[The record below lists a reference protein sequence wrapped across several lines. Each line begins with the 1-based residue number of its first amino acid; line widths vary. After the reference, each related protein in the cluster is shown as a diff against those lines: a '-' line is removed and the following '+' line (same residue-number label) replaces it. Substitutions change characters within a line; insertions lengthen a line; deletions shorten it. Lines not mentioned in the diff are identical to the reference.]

1 MLGRQSAGRSGRE
14 NDVWLETDKLF
25 CEGRKPI
32 PPSLSPGVFDDQIPP
47 LDVAE
52 LTEALTKAVD
62 EVGLKGWRRVAQIP
76 NRHGSPGRLPL
87 AGERRG
93 ERTQNE
99 AAQECAAIDR
109 SESSTAHAFR
119 LDRMAER

>member
-52 LTEALTKAVD
+52 LTEALTKPVD
-62 EVGLKGWRRVAQIP
+62 EVGLKGWRRVAQIS
-76 NRHGSPGRLPL
+76 NRHGFSYWLRLGCERC
-87 AGERRG
+87 GERPK
-93 ERTQNE
+93 
-99 AAQECAAIDR
+99 
-109 SESSTAHAFR
+109 SEP
-119 LDRMAER
+119 AEEGAPVHH